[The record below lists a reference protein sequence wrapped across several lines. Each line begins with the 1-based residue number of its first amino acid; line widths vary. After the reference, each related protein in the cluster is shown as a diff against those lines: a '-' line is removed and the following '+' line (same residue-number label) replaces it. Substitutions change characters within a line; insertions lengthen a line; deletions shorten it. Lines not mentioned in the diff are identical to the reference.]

1 MKITK
6 PVPGMNN
13 VPGVRGTHLPPAMPQ
28 FLALLGMLLTC
39 SIAHATEPRQQGS
52 AAWAMVI
59 AKHRLTAVPK
69 STSKSCPCSSQCVC
83 GCNNGTAC
91 QCGATTQ
98 RNITSSGCQMINGV
112 MVCPNK

>member
-1 MKITK
+1 MKMTTI
-6 PVPGMNN
+6 VAGMHD
-13 VPGVRGTHLPPAMPQ
+13 VPGVRCTHLPPAWLLL
-28 FLALLGMLLTC
+28 LALLGILLTC
-39 SIAHATEPRQQGS
+39 PIAHATEPRQQGS
-52 AAWAMVI
+52 AAWAMVM

-69 STSKSCPCSSQCVC
+69 STRKSCPCSSQCVC

-98 RNITSSGCQMINGV
+98 RNTTSSGCQMINGV

>member
-1 MKITK
+1 MKMTTT
-6 PVPGMNN
+6 VAG
-13 VPGVRGTHLPPAMPQ
+13 GRCTHLPPAWLRMIV
-28 FLALLGMLLTC
+28 LLTIC
-39 SIAHATEPRQQGS
+39 VLPTIAHATEPRQQGS
-52 AAWAMVI
+52 AAWSMVM
-59 AKHRLTAVPK
+59 AKHRLATVPK

-98 RNITSSGCQMINGV
+98 RNTTNSGCQMINGV